1 MNLYADVGL
10 QYYDDITHS
19 NISMFLVS
27 LISLKHRL
35 YCTYIY
41 KNSIYIL

>member
-1 MNLYADVGL
+1 MNLYAEFGL
-10 QYYDDITHS
+10 QYYDDITNS

-27 LISLKHRL
+27 LISL